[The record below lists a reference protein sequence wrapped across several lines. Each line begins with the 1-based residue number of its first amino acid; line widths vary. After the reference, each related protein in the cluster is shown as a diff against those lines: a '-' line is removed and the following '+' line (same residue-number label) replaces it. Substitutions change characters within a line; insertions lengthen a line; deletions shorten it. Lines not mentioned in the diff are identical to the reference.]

1 MAAYCSPSSIVQCWD
16 ACAIYKSFRECL
28 LKWNFHIKINFN
40 ILTCGV
46 GYITKNSANVFSECR
61 KRRLKETGRG
71 DWESPP
77 LYIFPQRQ
85 HERGGVAGRLTSPRT
100 LVVGSLYV
108 RGCSSIESK
117 RCEIG
122 CMFGRRGMDVLALC
136 ETKMKGKG
144 EVAFGEVTGRVSG
157 VERGRAREG
166 VALLSEWMRNKVVEW
181 KEVSSRLMWVR
192 VRMGRECWAFVSA
205 YVPGCERS
213 EEERDEFWNDLTRCV
228 DGLSTRNYVVVLGDL
243 NARVGDGEVE
253 GVVGKYGV
261 PGENESGERLLD
273 MCVEQELVIGN
284 TFFKKKG
291 INKYTWI
298 RVANGSVIERAL
310 MDYVLI
316 TKRMVG
322 RLKDVHVFRGVAA
335 GMSDHFLVEAEVV
348 VAKEWGNRVVAC
360 RREVVKVEELK
371 KTEKKQE
378 YLGQVERGV

>member
-1 MAAYCSPSSIVQCWD
+1 M
-16 ACAIYKSFRECL
+16 
-28 LKWNFHIKINFN
+28 
-40 ILTCGV
+40 
-46 GYITKNSANVFSECR
+46 
-61 KRRLKETGRG
+61 
-71 DWESPP
+71 
-77 LYIFPQRQ
+77 
-85 HERGGVAGRLTSPRT
+85 
-100 LVVGSLYV
+100 
-108 RGCSSIESK
+108 
-117 RCEIG
+117 
-122 CMFGRRGMDVLALC
+122 
-136 ETKMKGKG
+136 
-144 EVAFGEVTGRVSG
+144 
-157 VERGRAREG
+157 
-166 VALLSEWMRNKVVEW
+166 EW

-205 YVPGCERS
+205 YGPGCERS

-284 TFFKKKG
+284 VFFKKKG

-298 RVANGSVIERAL
+298 RVANGRVIESAL

-348 VAKEWGNRVVAC
+348 VAKEW
-360 RREVVKVEELK
+360 
-371 KTEKKQE
+371 
-378 YLGQVERGV
+378 